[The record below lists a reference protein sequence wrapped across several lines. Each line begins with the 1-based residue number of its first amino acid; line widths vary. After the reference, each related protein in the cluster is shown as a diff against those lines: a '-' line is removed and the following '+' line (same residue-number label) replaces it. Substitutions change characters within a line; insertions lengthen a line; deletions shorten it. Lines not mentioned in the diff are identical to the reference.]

1 MVDMEDV
8 SNDEQSQPDKPAGA
22 DFKITLN
29 GRVIWF
35 RKMSESQRL
44 TLSRIERRM
53 LRRLQEI
60 REGEGDVLTK
70 LRESDAQ
77 VDMLY
82 QRIWDAVDSTIID
95 PADQEFL
102 EESMLTGKLAMSDA
116 MRVFRQGR
124 DEPQPDDAEIVAKPV
139 RARPAKKAAAAKKA
153 VAAKAVANAQRTK
166 R

>member
-1 MVDMEDV
+1 MVDMVDV
-8 SNDEQSQPDKPAGA
+8 SNDEQSQPDKPEGA

-29 GRVIWF
+29 GRRVWF
-35 RKMSESQRL
+35 KKMSESQRI

-53 LRRLQEI
+53 HRRLREI
-60 REGEGDVLTK
+60 RDTPGSSPDEILAK
-70 LRESDAQ
+70 LRASDDQ

-116 MRVFRQGR
+116 MRVFRQGA
-124 DEPQPDDAEIVAKPV
+124 DEPQPDDAEIVPKP
-139 RARPAKKAAAAKKA
+139 RPARPAKKAAAAKKS
-153 VAAKAVANAQRTK
+153 VANAQRTK